1 MNLLCYDLQYSH
13 PWPTNTHQ
21 SIQFLR
27 SCNRLGVARTQT
39 DHNLKEVQQ
48 RQQVALDFVVPD
60 FISPF
65 PFMMNPGVEEANKA
79 ACKWAVHHCESV
91 MSPEKFQALVYQ
103 AEVHDMA
110 GGAYPDAPISQLEFA
125 IEFITWVYILDDIT
139 HPQKC
144 SLEQLVQMHIDIQA
158 VIVSAFP
165 QDNNLRDN
173 LIKHVNNA
181 LGRFEFAEDFVEKV
195 VAQATMKHL
204 LGAGMQTLA
213 TYAYNIFAS
222 S

>member
-1 MNLLCYDLQYSH
+1 M
-13 PWPTNTHQ
+13 
-21 SIQFLR
+21 
-27 SCNRLGVARTQT
+27 
-39 DHNLKEVQQ
+39 KEVQQ
-48 RQQVALDFVVPD
+48 RQQAALDFVVPD

-79 ACKWAVHHCESV
+79 ACKWAVHHCESI
-91 MSPEKFQALVYQ
+91 MSPEKFQALVYE
-103 AEVHDMA
+103 AGVHEMA
-110 GGAYPDAPISQLEFA
+110 GGAYPDAPISHLEFA
-125 IEFITWVYILDDIT
+125 IEFMTWVYILDDIA

-144 SLEQLVQMHIDIQA
+144 SLKQLVQMHIDIQA

-173 LIKHVNNA
+173 LTKHVNNE
-181 LGRFEFAEDFVEKV
+181 LGRFEFADDFVEKV
-195 VAQATMKHL
+195 VAQATMKHR

-213 TYAYNIFAS
+213 TYSYNIFAS

>member
-1 MNLLCYDLQYSH
+1 
-13 PWPTNTHQ
+13 
-21 SIQFLR
+21 
-27 SCNRLGVARTQT
+27 
-39 DHNLKEVQQ
+39 
-48 RQQVALDFVVPD
+48 
-60 FISPF
+60 
-65 PFMMNPGVEEANKA
+65 
-79 ACKWAVHHCESV
+79 

-165 QDNNLRDN
+165 QTT
-173 LIKHVNNA
+173 IY
-181 LGRFEFAEDFVEKV
+181 E
-195 VAQATMKHL
+195 
-204 LGAGMQTLA
+204 
-213 TYAYNIFAS
+213 II
-222 S
+222 